1 VTTRRRQPMG
11 RLHRDDPQRYE
22 REGVAMDAPSQSPDR
37 PSGQKPVL
45 VGSWR
50 HRVWSASS
58 PGSVP
63 PAARRARHAVP
74 RGQLAVRG
82 GDRAPRRGGRLR
94 RGRRP
99 GGAPAAAP
107 QGMEPRH
114 LSHRPALHVGRRP
127 VTAYAS
133 ATLGVGV
140 VSVPALGAVAVEGR
154 VREAVVRL
162 VDGLLGETVAR
173 SATPRSRTTGRSG
186 ARRIALRRTTR
197 MTCRPGIRRRHTA
210 RAPARRLGGLSGR

>member
-1 VTTRRRQPMG
+1 MTTRRRQPMG

-133 ATLGVGV
+133 ATLGVGSCRSRRSGPSPWRV
-140 VSVPALGAVAVEGR
+140 VSERRSCAWSTACWARPSPGR
-154 VREAVVRL
+154 PRRDPGRP
-162 VDGLLGETVAR
+162 DG
-173 SATPRSRTTGRSG
+173 P
-186 ARRIALRRTTR
+186 
-197 MTCRPGIRRRHTA
+197 
-210 RAPARRLGGLSGR
+210 APAGSHCGEPPG